1 MPHLIVDKRCTFVHT
16 YPVTQVRF
24 EWDNGNWPKCG
35 RHGLTQQEIEEV
47 FRNNPAVYPDAR
59 HSKTEQRLLA
69 IGQTA
74 SGRYAF
80 IVFTLR
86 GDETG
91 QYLRPISARF
101 MHQKEIRHYESL

>member
-1 MPHLIVDKRCTFVHT
+1 MPHLIVDKKCTFVHT
-16 YPVTQVRF
+16 YSVTQV
-24 EWDNGNWPKCG
+24 
-35 RHGLTQQEIEEV
+35 
-47 FRNNPAVYPDAR
+47 R

-69 IGQTA
+69 IGKTV

-86 GDETG
+86 SDETG

-101 MHQKEIRHYESL
+101 MHQKEIRHYENL